1 VAEFPGF
8 LHARPDGRGYWDIR
22 EHGGGGLGS
31 FFGDSTDLVSLGW
44 GSKMGWF
51 VNFCGETSDA
61 LKFLGGAA
69 VETLSMGLDEK
80 GDEDVVGLAAEA
92 AETFVQDE
100 VAVLSS
106 RFGRVVPEM
115 T

>member
-1 VAEFPGF
+1 
-8 LHARPDGRGYWDIR
+8 
-22 EHGGGGLGS
+22 
-31 FFGDSTDLVSLGW
+31 
-44 GSKMGWF
+44 MGWF

-69 VETLSMGLDEK
+69 VETLSLGLNAE
-80 GDEDVVGLAAEA
+80 GDEDIVGLAAEA

-100 VAVLSS
+100 VADLSS
-106 RFGRVVPEM
+106 GFGSVVPEM